1 MKSKLTKPKPVSPQ
15 LVTLILTV
23 YCQNSKSELSEDTM
37 STGPDSPETYHCVCC
52 SKDGSVEPSPSLR
65 DELGDGSGDVSTRL
79 GCLDI
84 MQAPACILFDNNLC
98 EKVSVNVR
106 LSVQG

>member
-1 MKSKLTKPKPVSPQ
+1 MA
-15 LVTLILTV
+15 LILTI
-23 YCQNSKSELSEDTM
+23 YRQNSKSELSEDTV
-37 STGPDSPETYHCVCC
+37 SARPDSPETHHCVRC

-65 DELGDGSGDVSTRL
+65 DELGDGSRDVSTSL
-79 GCLDI
+79 GGLDVV
-84 MQAPACILFDNNLC
+84 QAPASILFDDNLC